1 MCNYLVTIVIIDMEI
16 PTMDSVRSATLIGY
30 LLINDS
36 NPLCVGPTGSG
47 KTLTVTAKLSR
58 NMPKKFICDFITFSA
73 RTSANQTQV
82 CDRSHLPTRDNIK
95 NMREIAGFFYWK
107 FKMAN
112 QRNYFVVAVKRI

>member
-1 MCNYLVTIVIIDMEI
+1 MEI

-82 CDRSHLPTRDNIK
+82 WDRS
-95 NMREIAGFFYWK
+95 
-107 FKMAN
+107 
-112 QRNYFVVAVKRI
+112 

>member
-1 MCNYLVTIVIIDMEI
+1 
-16 PTMDSVRSATLIGY
+16 MDSVRSATLIGY
-30 LLINDS
+30 LLINNS

-82 CDRSHLPTRDNIK
+82 WDRSYFPTRNNVK
-95 NMREIAGFFYWK
+95 NMRYENLTLNREIAGFFYPK
-107 FKMAN
+107 FNMAN
-112 QRNYFVVAVKRI
+112 